1 MIRILDKK
9 RKLDKDTRFDA
20 LDGHHFAFNCKWEG
34 QTVVKHPPRFVAS
47 ALKRAF
53 AHEPFWRALV
63 VDGDRVAVTCSTP
76 AGLEQVK
83 TKFAELWAVVQ
94 RPPHTKL
101 FITNIG
107 NLHTVHVKAALSLYG
122 KVTFFTRFGS
132 AQGDVDTFFGDSASV
147 GLLPRPDIDGIES
160 SIEYEVVG
168 AGVFTFNVARAETKD
183 ERLAR
188 LSRAKEVKAAEKVE
202 HDVKDDPP
210 PQDPNAWSKVV
221 GRSSQHGHGGAGRG
235 SQHGHGS
242 VQAGRGIQ
250 HGHGRAQTGHEA
262 PAQHM
267 PALPKT
273 DALPLGADSQA
284 SSVGQA
290 HDQNPRDHAASDTKH
305 QDGSRTLATC
315 LKCTAGMPGDRCM
328 ICPTTPES
336 SPHFSDAPPF
346 VAPVQVHTQPQAQ
359 GTKRNHE
366 RVEATSQST
375 SSSSSAPK
383 APRHP
388 DSSERGRSKSLTRG
402 GDPRHG
408 STARSVSPRNPA
420 TRMRGTSRGQHVQK
434 VAANAGTA
442 SQ

>member
-20 LDGHHFAFNCKWEG
+20 LDGHHFTFNCKWEG

-202 HDVKDDPP
+202 HDGKDDPP
-210 PQDPNAWSKVV
+210 SRSERLVKGSWTEQPAWPWRGWAGQPAWSWQRT
-221 GRSSQHGHGGAGRG
+221 GR
-235 SQHGHGS
+235 
-242 VQAGRGIQ
+242 
-250 HGHGRAQTGHEA
+250 TGH
-262 PAQHM
+262 PAWPWQS
-267 PALPKT
+267 
-273 DALPLGADSQA
+273 ADW
-284 SSVGQA
+284 
-290 HDQNPRDHAASDTKH
+290 
-305 QDGSRTLATC
+305 
-315 LKCTAGMPGDRCM
+315 
-328 ICPTTPES
+328 
-336 SPHFSDAPPF
+336 
-346 VAPVQVHTQPQAQ
+346 
-359 GTKRNHE
+359 
-366 RVEATSQST
+366 
-375 SSSSSAPK
+375 
-383 APRHP
+383 
-388 DSSERGRSKSLTRG
+388 
-402 GDPRHG
+402 
-408 STARSVSPRNPA
+408 
-420 TRMRGTSRGQHVQK
+420 SRGPRPTY
-434 VAANAGTA
+434 AGF
-442 SQ
+442 SKN